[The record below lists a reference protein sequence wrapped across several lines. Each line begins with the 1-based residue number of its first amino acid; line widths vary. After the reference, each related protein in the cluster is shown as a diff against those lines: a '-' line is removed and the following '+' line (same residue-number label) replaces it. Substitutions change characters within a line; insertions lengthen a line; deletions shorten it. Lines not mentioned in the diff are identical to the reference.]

1 MSQTRDL
8 SPVRALNRS
17 KAVSSPIPAPRG
29 YLSGGSIVT
38 QKWAIVTLHLPL
50 LQSQTMLHFFRSIFW
65 LSWLFSLL
73 FLKLAKNNPK
83 SVEEWLQAINMGH
96 YVQEM
101 IESGWDDVDYLDFT
115 YSDLIEVGIHSEEDR
130 EFVSSIYEN
139 RISVFVYQVDCLVFN
154 VGESPSWPI
163 ESPNKGR
170 KSGKE
175 KRGYKIKLFEFFK
188 IS

>member
-1 MSQTRDL
+1 M
-8 SPVRALNRS
+8 
-17 KAVSSPIPAPRG
+17 
-29 YLSGGSIVT
+29 
-38 QKWAIVTLHLPL
+38 
-50 LQSQTMLHFFRSIFW
+50 
-65 LSWLFSLL
+65 
-73 FLKLAKNNPK
+73 KLAKNNPK

-154 VGESPSWPI
+154 VGESPS
-163 ESPNKGR
+163 
-170 KSGKE
+170 
-175 KRGYKIKLFEFFK
+175 
-188 IS
+188 